1 MVMAHSTSKSRGGGQ
16 AASLTLSET
25 FPVASKNWG
34 PGWFSRFLCLS
45 PTLVLSGC
53 QFVLECRT
61 SIRIS
66 TMKLLREGQV
76 VRQTYEVEKF
86 LGEGAFAE
94 VYRVRHRFFGRQ
106 ALKVFK
112 LAGMTREETEKMLG
126 EAIILSRLGHPN
138 IVRVF
143 DADLV
148 ETSRGECAF
157 FTMEYVAGG
166 TLQDFWKSHG
176 ASFVPV
182 ETSVEILR
190 QVCRGLAVAH
200 AEKPPIVHRDI
211 KPQNI
216 LVGYD
221 KGGLRARVTDFGLAK
236 RVNPLTL
243 LASAR
248 GTMRFKSPEV
258 FQNPKSDS
266 CAGDVWALGCTLY
279 LLLTDRLPYSDIDDE
294 EFQRGTFVST
304 PLAAPSTIHLNV
316 DPTLDAIAL
325 KALHPKP
332 KQRYADAEQM
342 LADLGRWKPR
352 TKRAPSKESYTSE
365 INKTALGPLSTP
377 DAAEGHKLA
386 EEAVKLA
393 RVHGKL
399 NEAADLM
406 EEALTKSPDLRDRYE
421 SSLQL
426 WRKGIIM

>member
-1 MVMAHSTSKSRGGGQ
+1 MLNEKFKNGFGWARGL
-16 AASLTLSET
+16 AILVKVFFFVSLTCGCWAAYKSVRTSEVL
-25 FPVASKNWG
+25 FPSNCEIVTA
-34 PGWFSRFLCLS
+34 P
-45 PTLVLSGC
+45 
-53 QFVLECRT
+53 RT
-61 SIRIS
+61 SILIS
-66 TMKLLREGQV
+66 AMKLLREGQV

-86 LGEGAFAE
+86 IGEGAFAE
-94 VYRVRHRFFGRQ
+94 VYRVKHRFLGRQ
-106 ALKVFK
+106 AMKVFK
-112 LAGMTREETEKMLG
+112 MAGMTREETEKMLG
-126 EAIILSRLGHPN
+126 EAIILSRIAHPN
-138 IVRVF
+138 IIKVF

-148 ETSRGECAF
+148 ESTRGECAY

-176 ASFVPV
+176 SSFVTIETTV
-182 ETSVEILR
+182 ELMK

-200 AEKPPIVHRDI
+200 AEKPPIVHRDV

-221 KGGLRARVTDFGLAK
+221 AGGLRARVTDFGLAK

-294 EFQRGTFVST
+294 EFQHGSFASK
-304 PLAAPSTIHLNV
+304 PLAPPSSINLRG
-316 DPTLDAIAL
+316 DKQLDAIVL
-325 KALHPKP
+325 KALNPKP
-332 KQRYADAEQM
+332 KQRYADAQQM
-342 LADLGRWKPR
+342 LAELERWKPSA
-352 TKRAPSKESYTSE
+352 KRAPAGKDAYTSDMS
-365 INKTALGPLSTP
+365 KTALGPLSTVNET
-377 DAAEGHKLA
+377 EGHKLVDK
-386 EEAVKLA
+386 AVKLA

-399 NEAADLM
+399 TEAADLM
-406 EEALTKSPDLRDRYE
+406 EEALTKSPDLRERYE

-426 WRKGIIM
+426 WRKGIVM

>member
-1 MVMAHSTSKSRGGGQ
+1 MAHESFNSHGPRRAEK
-16 AASLTLSET
+16 TLSESV
-25 FPVASKNWG
+25 PVVSRRWG
-34 PGWFSRFLCLS
+34 AGCVTGFLHLS
-45 PTLVLSGC
+45 PTFILSGSL
-53 QFVLECRT
+53 FTAAPRV

-86 LGEGAFAE
+86 IGEGAFAE
-94 VYRVRHRFFGRQ
+94 VYRVKHRFLGRQ
-106 ALKVFK
+106 AMKVFK
-112 LAGMTREETEKMLG
+112 IAGMTREETEKMLG
-126 EAIILSRLGHPN
+126 EAIILSRIGHPN

-148 ETSRGECAF
+148 ETGRGECAF

-176 ASFVPV
+176 SSFVPV
-182 ETSVEILR
+182 ETAVDIVK
-190 QVCRGLAVAH
+190 QVCRGLTVAH
-200 AEKPPIVHRDI
+200 SEKPPIVHRDV

-221 KGGLRARVTDFGLAK
+221 AGGLRARVTDFGLAK

-248 GTMRFKSPEV
+248 GTMRFKAPEV
-258 FQNPKSDS
+258 FQNPKGDS

-279 LLLTDRLPYSDIDDE
+279 LLLTDRLPYSDVDE
-294 EFQRGTFVST
+294 DEFQRGAFVSA
-304 PLAAPSTIHLNV
+304 PLAAPSTIHLLV
-316 DPTLDAIAL
+316 DKALDAIVL

-332 KQRYADAEQM
+332 RQRYADAEQM
-342 LADLGRWKPR
+342 LADLERWKPAA
-352 TKRAPSKESYTSE
+352 KRAPAKESYTSSDMS
-365 INKTALGPLSTP
+365 KTALGPLSTV
-377 DAAEGHKLA
+377 DAGEGRKLA
-386 EEAVKLA
+386 DKAVKLA
-393 RVHGKL
+393 RIHGKL
-399 NEAADLM
+399 SEAADLM

-426 WRKGIIM
+426 WRKGIVM